1 MKLHEKLYQ
10 LRKKQGLTQ
19 EELAEKLEVS
29 RQSISNWETGKVVP
43 TTKRLTELS
52 QLYNVPFHYFLTEED
67 EYLPIE
73 TTLHEVLRRR
83 YQKKWIL
90 TTMIIIVVTSIILG
104 IVIMIYSNTNN
115 ASVDEEVILDLY
127 DLRNE
132 SIDQSSESTFGLD

>member
-1 MKLHEKLYQ
+1 MKLYEKLYQ
-10 LRKKQGLTQ
+10 LRKKQGITQ
-19 EELAEKLEVS
+19 AELAEKLEVS
-29 RQSISNWETGKVVP
+29 RQSISNWETGKAIP

-73 TTLHEVLRRR
+73 TTSPEIPRRR

-90 TTMIIIVVTSIILG
+90 TAMIIIVVTSIILG
-104 IVIMIYSNTNN
+104 IVIMIYNNTNN